1 MMSHVHHPRN
11 PKPTQKHTSGNE
23 MRGRLRLL
31 PLLLLNAASPSAAN
45 NASLVNS
52 LRRHLLTDLDPK
64 VAPSTPDGG
73 LVTKVQF
80 RIFKVISVDVS
91 SGALVLKVW
100 RRVRWFD
107 ERLAWD
113 PEKFGGL
120 GTVLVYPNRGR
131 HASLDDNLWLPHV
144 VVYNA
149 LKAETAMFETGAAWV
164 RSDGRVHWSVPG
176 TIEITCRF
184 SGRTQQMV
192 RVP

>member
-1 MMSHVHHPRN
+1 MF
-11 PKPTQKHTSGNE
+11 
-23 MRGRLRLL
+23 RLL
-31 PLLLLNAASPSAAN
+31 PLLLLNTASPSSAN

-73 LVTKVQF
+73 LETKVQF

-113 PEKFGGL
+113 PENFGGL
-120 GTVLVYPNRGR
+120 GTVLVYPTGG
-131 HASLDDNLWLPHV
+131 HASLDDNLWLPHI

-164 RSDGRVHWSVPG
+164 RSDGHVHWSVPG

-184 SGRTQQMV
+184 SGRARSWLRV